1 LNFDNPSPGT
11 PFAKGMAMSPIS
23 RALHDRFEEVCRTE
37 LTRLKRKTAALSPE
51 DRAEVDAITVEVTQA
66 IAARV
71 EAALACEQGE
81 AIADIVARLFPY
93 RPGRRP
99 APAARVSLRPG
110 IQGGRPR

>member
-81 AIADIVARLFPY
+81 AIADIVARLFAVS
-93 RPGRRP
+93 PG
-99 APAARVSLRPG
+99 APAGTGS
-110 IQGGRPR
+110 PR

>member
-1 LNFDNPSPGT
+1 
-11 PFAKGMAMSPIS
+11 MSPIS

-71 EAALACEQGE
+71 EAALECEQGE
-81 AIADIVARLFPY
+81 AIAGIVARLFAVSPEA
-93 RPGRRP
+93 PP
-99 APAARVSLRPG
+99 AGTGS
-110 IQGGRPR
+110 PR